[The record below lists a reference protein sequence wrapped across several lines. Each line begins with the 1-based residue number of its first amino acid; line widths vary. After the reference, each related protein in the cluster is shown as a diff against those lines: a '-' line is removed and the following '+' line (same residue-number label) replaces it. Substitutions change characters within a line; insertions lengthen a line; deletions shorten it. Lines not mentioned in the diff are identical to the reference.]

1 MGQQLAVLQQTRHV
15 NSEVGKRFLAR
26 PEDSHTVRNNDQS
39 SFFSA
44 TAIAGLDTS
53 PSKTGATAQAT
64 CGQGLLTVEHL
75 DRSGVIW
82 RTRVTESSE
91 CTHSSLVLWLTLV
104 KAIGFGDLFAAAT
117 RSIFGVVED
126 SLHKANK
133 GLTAIT
139 KMSVDLE
146 SCTDQSGT

>member
-1 MGQQLAVLQQTRHV
+1 M
-15 NSEVGKRFLAR
+15 
-26 PEDSHTVRNNDQS
+26 
-39 SFFSA
+39 
-44 TAIAGLDTS
+44 
-53 PSKTGATAQAT
+53 
-64 CGQGLLTVEHL
+64 
-75 DRSGVIW
+75 
-82 RTRVTESSE
+82 
-91 CTHSSLVLWLTLV
+91 LWLTLV